1 MVENENNSVLKGF
14 CFDSF
19 LFLFSSTEHTRRAR
33 ENWLSF
39 DMCLCII
46 YVFAFIA
53 NVVVAKKEEEIVKLV
68 WKPLEIELSWLRLC
82 LLFFQRVVQNNRHR
96 KGRKIRGESISAL
109 DLLLIYLC
117 VCVGV
122 RSCLV
127 CLTIVLLPHS
137 RRDSCHFLSHTN
149 RHSSR

>member
-1 MVENENNSVLKGF
+1 ML
-14 CFDSF
+14 
-19 LFLFSSTEHTRRAR
+19 LLQ
-33 ENWLSF
+33 
-39 DMCLCII
+39 
-46 YVFAFIA
+46 
-53 NVVVAKKEEEIVKLV
+53 KKEEEIVKLV

-82 LLFFQRVVQNNRHR
+82 LLLFFFFQRVVQNNRHR

-127 CLTIVLLPHS
+127 CLTIVLESRS
-137 RRDSCHFLSHTN
+137 RRDCCHFASHTN